1 LSYIVR
7 NAGWYPTYDVRA
19 KDVNSPIN
27 IAYKANVSQKC
38 GEEWKNVKLTLSTAN
53 PTVSGSKPQL
63 NPFYLNFGMVYQGQA
78 ETVTKVVGRVYDSKD
93 GGALIGATVK
103 VKGTSIGT
111 STDANGQYSIQVPQG
126 SPTLQFNYIGYQSI
140 ERRVVGGNMSVGM
153 AQSVNQLNE
162 VVTVGYGYSAKE
174 ALAGRMAGVN
184 IGGADKIMIRGA
196 STIPVEVQQA
206 ENQTNIEFNIANPYT
221 IPGDGKQYLVEIG
234 NYDLNA
240 TFEYYVAPKLNT
252 DVFLT
257 SQIIDWNK
265 YNFLSGEA
273 NLFFEGT
280 YIGKSLLD
288 THASSDTLNLS
299 LGVDK
304 NIVVTRTLQK
314 TLTQRQIIGSNKK
327 ETRDWI
333 IEIKNRKN
341 QPVNLLVEDQLP
353 VSQNTAIEVEKQE
366 VSGGKV
372 NDTDGKIQ
380 WALKMAPADDK
391 KLELRYQVKYPKNQQ
406 VIVQ

>member
-1 LSYIVR
+1 L
-7 NAGWYPTYDVRA
+7 
-19 KDVNSPIN
+19 PI
-27 IAYKANVSQKC
+27 
-38 GEEWKNVKLTLSTAN
+38 
-53 PTVSGSKPQL
+53 
-63 NPFYLNFGMVYQGQA
+63 
-78 ETVTKVVGRVYDSKD
+78 
-93 GGALIGATVK
+93 
-103 VKGTSIGT
+103 
-111 STDANGQYSIQVPQG
+111 
-126 SPTLQFNYIGYQSI
+126 
-140 ERRVVGGNMSVGM
+140 
-153 AQSVNQLNE
+153 
-162 VVTVGYGYSAKE
+162 
-174 ALAGRMAGVN
+174 
-184 IGGADKIMIRGA
+184 
-196 STIPVEVQQA
+196 EVQQT
-206 ENQTNIEFNIANPYT
+206 ENQTNIEFNITNPYT
-221 IPGDGKQYLVEIG
+221 IPNDGKQYLVEIG

-327 ETRDWI
+327 ETKDWI
-333 IEIKNRKN
+333 IEVKNRKN

-372 NDTDGKIQ
+372 NETDGKVQ
-380 WALKMAPADDK
+380 WTLKMAPSDDK
-391 KLELRYQVKYPKNQQ
+391 KFELRYQVKYPKNQQ